1 MFLKEIIQFSKDNW
15 WIFIIFFICLL
26 IIWYTNTWNIYEVFL
41 VFSIHFI
48 WDIFMMIMWK
58 YYILWENK
66 KWNIFQISSTSIF
79 TFLWFYAWIFN
90 WKWHY
95 LRPQLLFIFAWIKWF
110 ISHKISD
117 FYKNIIFIILF
128 IITLFIYFYFS
139 LFIDLSSTIQ
149 IIWFLSLSTGLF
161 IQNKNIIFFWIL
173 FITIWSFLSIYVSFL
188 NSNIKWIDISYFLL
202 PLTVLVFYVK
212 SLWKK

>member
-1 MFLKEIIQFSKDNW
+1 MDFYNIFYLFTNNLIYKYLKYLWS
-15 WIFIIFFICLL
+15 
-26 IIWYTNTWNIYEVFL
+26 FL

-79 TFLWFYAWIFN
+79 ALLWLYAWIFN
-90 WKWHY
+90 WKWYY
-95 LRPQLLFIFAWIKWF
+95 LQPQLIFIFAWIKWF

-139 LFIDLSSTIQ
+139 LFIDLSSIIQ
-149 IIWFLSLSTGLF
+149 IIWFLSLSTCLF

-202 PLTVLVFYVK
+202 PLTILVFYVK